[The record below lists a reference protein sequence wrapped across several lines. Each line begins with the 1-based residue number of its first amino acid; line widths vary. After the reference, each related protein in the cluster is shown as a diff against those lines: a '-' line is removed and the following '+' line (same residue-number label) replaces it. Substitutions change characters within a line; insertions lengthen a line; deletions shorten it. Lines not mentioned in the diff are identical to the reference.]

1 MSNNNINAWN
11 TAEPDM
17 DSADKQLK
25 EVFNTDSLAEANERS
40 EKVLE
45 VLNASMSNECVS
57 VTSETT
63 SANDIDEFGNF
74 EDELPTDEFDNI
86 PEATDQ
92 QSPFDD
98 SDFSFGDGFS
108 DEALA
113 DEINSDFDDETEE
126 LDNIWDDEPNAISSQ
141 TEEENAEP
149 SEITDDQTDND
160 PFGSGLNADP
170 FSPDC
175 AHSLSDA
182 NLQAYVEEI
191 TNRYTEMISSKNR
204 QVTHILSIIN
214 EELRNNSTDTWDS
227 ANYIKSVL
235 LNLQIEI
242 MKLL

>member
-57 VTSETT
+57 VASETT
-63 SANDIDEFGNF
+63 NADDIDEFEDF

-113 DEINSDFDDETEE
+113 DEINSDFDDETDE
-126 LDNIWDDEPNAISSQ
+126 LNNIWDDDPNAISSQ
-141 TEEENAEP
+141 TEEENVKPVET
-149 SEITDDQTDND
+149 TDDQTDD
-160 PFGSGLNADP
+160 DP
-170 FSPDC
+170 FSSDTDDNPFGLDS

-191 TNRYTEMISSKNR
+191 TNRYTEMISAKNM

-214 EELRNNSTDTWDS
+214 EELKNNSTDTWDS

>member
-11 TAEPDM
+11 AAEPDM

-25 EVFNTDSLAEANERS
+25 EVFNTDSLAEANECS

-57 VTSETT
+57 VASETT
-63 SANDIDEFGNF
+63 SANEIDEFEDF
-74 EDELPTDEFDNI
+74 EDELPTDEFNDI

-98 SDFSFGDGFS
+98 SDFSFGDSFS

-113 DEINSDFDDETEE
+113 DETNSDFDDETDEFS
-126 LDNIWDDEPNAISSQ
+126 WDDEPNTVSTQ

-149 SEITDDQTDND
+149 SEVTDDQFDDD
-160 PFGSGLNADP
+160 PFGSDTDDDP
-170 FSPDC
+170 FGFDST
-175 AHSLSDA
+175 HSLTDTS
-182 NLQAYVEEI
+182 LQAYVEEI
-191 TNRYTEMISSKNR
+191 TTRYTEMISSKNM

-214 EELRNNSTDTWDS
+214 EELKNSSTNSIWDP

-235 LNLQIEI
+235 LNLQVEI